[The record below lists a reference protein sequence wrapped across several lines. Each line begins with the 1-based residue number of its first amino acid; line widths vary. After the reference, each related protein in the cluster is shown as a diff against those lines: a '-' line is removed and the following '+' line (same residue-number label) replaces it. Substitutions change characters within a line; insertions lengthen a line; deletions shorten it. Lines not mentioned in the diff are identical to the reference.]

1 MEITSTTA
9 IIIISI
15 LSFVVLI
22 LGFTTFNLLKKNER
36 AEDIVVGYLLY
47 LDKISRVI
55 EIADKRVKKIDIK
68 GSFES
73 DDEIGFFFK
82 QIKQIQEI
90 LNDFQLKEEK

>member
-82 QIKQIQEI
+82 QIKKIQEI